1 MKQMSRRTR
10 LFAVFASTPLVVLVM
25 VGGLLG
31 TARTATGQQ
40 GVEHLKVFYDVL
52 KLTVGAY
59 VEPPDIEKV
68 MDGAMRG
75 LADGLDPMTSYLPPD
90 EVAALESGAPAPQGT
105 LGLTVT
111 KRFWLMIVGVRD
123 GSPAARA
130 GLMTGDFIRAINDSP
145 TRDMSAHTGTALL
158 SGAPGASTKLLVF
171 RANAAE
177 PHVVELTREAPAT
190 ERASGRR
197 LPGGHG
203 YVRISSFG
211 PGLVDQL
218 RTSLSAAGATG
229 KTGIIID
236 VRGTADGSP
245 EDGVAAARLFV
256 KTGTLATRTVRQSP
270 PVVTAA
276 AAGDGA
282 FAMPVV
288 LMVSNGTANA
298 AEVFAGALLDNK
310 RATLVGEPTAGL
322 ASAQS
327 LVKLPDG
334 HGLLLTTARYVRSD
348 NTPIHTRG
356 LRPDV
361 LVETP
366 LVPFEESPA
375 SRQPKAP
382 AADADPVL
390 SKAIE
395 QLP

>member
-1 MKQMSRRTR
+1 MSRRTR
-10 LFAVFASTPLVVLVM
+10 LFAVFASTPLVILVM

-52 KLTVGAY
+52 KLTVAAY
-59 VEPPDIEKV
+59 VEPPDMEKV

-90 EVAALESGAPAPQGT
+90 EVVALESGAVAPQGA

-130 GLMTGDFIRAINDSP
+130 GLMTGDFIRAINDIP
-145 TRDMSAHTGTALL
+145 TRDMSAHTGTTLL
-158 SGAPGASTKLLVF
+158 AGAPGTPTKLLVF

-177 PHVVELTREAPAT
+177 PHTVELTREVPGT
-190 ERASGRR
+190 DRANGKR
-197 LPGGHG
+197 LPGGES

-211 PGLVDQL
+211 AGALDQL
-218 RTSLSAAGATG
+218 RTSLTAAGATG
-229 KTGIIID
+229 TTAVIID
-236 VRGTADGSP
+236 IRGTADGRP
-245 EDGVAAARLFV
+245 EEGIAAARLFV
-256 KTGTLATRTVRQSP
+256 KSGTLATRAVRQSA
-270 PVVTAA
+270 PVVTTAGP
-276 AAGDGA
+276 GDGTLT
-282 FAMPVV
+282 MPVV

-298 AEVFAGALLDNK
+298 AEVFAAALLDNK

-356 LRPDV
+356 LRPEI

-366 LVPFEESPA
+366 LVPFEDAPGT
-375 SRQPKAP
+375 RQPQALP
-382 AADADPVL
+382 RVGDDPVL
-390 SKAIE
+390 AKAIE
-395 QLP
+395 TLP